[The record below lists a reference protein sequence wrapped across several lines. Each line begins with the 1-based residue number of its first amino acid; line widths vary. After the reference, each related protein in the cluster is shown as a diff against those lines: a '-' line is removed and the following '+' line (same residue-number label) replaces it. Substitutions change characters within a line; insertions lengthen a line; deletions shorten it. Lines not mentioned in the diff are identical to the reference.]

1 MKNVQLMRVA
11 ALVCLVFL
19 FCTTA
24 VSAYQIS
31 FTVPES
37 VKVGQTF
44 VVQGES
50 NLPSGF
56 TTELYLYREVPNF
69 QPKQISV
76 DEFTIQEGGDWQIVY
91 DTTGWQKAT
100 YKIEVPKNSRYSY
113 GSDSVTFRTF
123 VVWDRSDEV
132 EVTSPETQSYDGTLD
147 IAGKAVKLTGG
158 AGIKIDVSGPSGGVF
173 GPTYIPTDA
182 EGLFSCE
189 VPISGPGTYTVAFS
203 DEDDLIT
210 TAEVTI
216 TENPALTATITATTT
231 AGTAAT
237 LPPETQ
243 SPLSVF
249 SVLAG
254 TAASAALVLK
264 KRG

>member
-1 MKNVQLMRVA
+1 MKNVQLLRVA
-11 ALVCLVFL
+11 ALVCLGLL

-37 VKVGQTF
+37 VKVGQTV

-50 NLPSGF
+50 NIPSGF
-56 TTELYLYREVPNF
+56 TTQLYLYREVPNF

-76 DEFTIQEGGDWQIVY
+76 DEFTIQEGGDWQVVY

-100 YKIEVPKNSRYSY
+100 YKIEIPKNSQYSY
-113 GSDSVTFRTF
+113 GSDSVTLKTF

-132 EVTSPETQSYDGTLD
+132 EVTSPKTQSYDGTLD
-147 IAGKAVKLTGG
+147 IAGKAVKRTGG
-158 AGIKIDVSGPSGGVF
+158 AGINVAVSGPSGVVF
-173 GPTYIPTDA
+173 GPAYIPTDA
-182 EGLFSCE
+182 EGLFSYE

-210 TAEVTI
+210 TTEVTI
-216 TENPALTATITATTT
+216 TENPAITATTVP
-231 AGTAAT
+231 GTAAT
-237 LPPETQ
+237 LPPATE
-243 SPLSVF
+243 SPLSVL

-264 KRG
+264 RRE